1 MTKMWFFSVIPL
13 ILPFIRLIH
22 ASPTSQYSCAQAI
35 KTSNGAITGHASKNA
50 SSVCEYL
57 GIPYAQ
63 PPIGELRFAAPLKYN
78 GSGAYLA
85 ANYGADCPQSTS
97 APYTFPNQTAQEP
110 RIITNFA
117 NTDSGNPQSEDCL
130 TLNVWS
136 KQTPGSQLKPVIV
149 FFYGG
154 SEYSQLHHTF
164 IFN

>member
-1 MTKMWFFSVIPL
+1 MTKMWFSSVISL
-13 ILPFIRLIH
+13 ISLLNRLAH
-22 ASPTSQYSCAQAI
+22 ASPTSQYSCAQTI

-63 PPIGELRFAAPLKYN
+63 PPVGDLRFAPPLKYN
-78 GSGAYLA
+78 DSGAYIA

-97 APYTFPNQTAQEP
+97 TPYTFPNQTAQEP

-117 NTDSGNPQSEDCL
+117 NTDSGNSQSEDCL

-136 KQTPGSQLKPVIV
+136 KQTTGSQLKPVIV

-154 SEYSQLHHTF
+154 SEYSQLQHTF
-164 IFN
+164 ALI